1 MTTRPA
7 GIWRPAR
14 PAQRLREERGGMA
27 VGGQVAGEHL
37 LRLRGGGMYRWFSR
51 KGGLGLLHFL
61 TVLFRLKE
69 PHTRSVAQLLFAVLN
84 ETMPMRLFGKKWNFS
99 ECLTSF

>member
-37 LRLRGGGMYRWFSR
+37 LRLRGGGDVPLVQQERWF
-51 KGGLGLLHFL
+51 GI
-61 TVLFRLKE
+61 
-69 PHTRSVAQLLFAVLN
+69 VAFSYGAFPIEGTAHEECCAVAFCSSQRDNAN
-84 ETMPMRLFGKKWNFS
+84 ETVWKEVELF
-99 ECLTSF
+99 